1 MLQISARFFIRLAL
15 CFPMVTNLLAQSTGS
30 QVVRAR
36 TVPIQRQL
44 VPQPQSQP
52 QSPTQTTKIQELRIV
67 PQPQSQPQ
75 SPTQT
80 TFSKSTPSSYQINA
94 QLGEGKTIRT
104 VLSPNGAYT
113 AIVRDGAEMRLY
125 LQKEGSYTLV
135 GAYNKIGGVTWSKDS
150 TTVQF
155 RATKAV
161 RPEKLEER
169 EATYQPATHVL
180 KWRIIRVI
188 STST

>member
-44 VPQPQSQP
+44 
-52 QSPTQTTKIQELRIV
+52 V